1 MANLV
6 DDGRYYPAL
15 CADGHRPF
23 LGSLSGGDGTVVSP
37 RCPTCGVASRI
48 IPGAFYTAT
57 TRARFES
64 VVAVLYGTRVRRE
77 QVAGTLAT
85 LERCGA
91 DLGSVITAL
100 ERVPELRPL
109 AALVP
114 RDERQLPGFVGLVLV
129 LLPTCTTPMESGK
142 WLLIP
147 TAATA
152 PQSRPKTGSGG

>member
-23 LGSLSGGDGTVVSP
+23 LASLSGADGAVASP
-37 RCPTCGVASRI
+37 HCPQCGVESRI
-48 IPGAFYTAT
+48 IPGAFYTAA
-57 TRARFES
+57 TRARFEG
-64 VVAVLYGTRVRRE
+64 VVDVLYGTRVRRE
-77 QVAGTLAT
+77 QVAGTLAS

-100 ERVPELRPL
+100 ERVPQLRAL
-109 AALVP
+109 AALAP

-129 LLPTCTTPMESGK
+129 LLPACTTPMESGK

-147 TAATA
+147 TASAA
-152 PQSRPKTGSGG
+152 PQTCPKTGSGG